1 MVHHQDLIE
10 ITKEILIVKNKLAII
25 VPYRDRE
32 SHLEV
37 FVPYMQEY
45 LKEYDYK
52 IFVIEQS
59 DSKPFNRGKLLNVG
73 ARIAIKEGFD
83 YFALHDVDM
92 LPLKNVD
99 YSYPETPIH
108 LISKVDKEVPFIDY
122 FGGVTLF
129 NVHDYKLVNGYSNEY
144 WGWGFEDDDLL
155 YRCIQRNI
163 PLDKV
168 SYGIPD
174 KNYLINYFKF
184 DGKTSYIKIPYKN
197 FHSIFTSDFTL
208 SIKLKPEDSK
218 TSLNET
224 FDEYYAVSIPGRNT
238 GISYTS
244 FKRYKTE
251 VWTKDDKSKSIQ
263 SDILGEVWSHLVL
276 VKEDNII
283 SFYMNGELIDTQT
296 LSELLYE
303 YDNDYFYIGVGN
315 PTLDSKQFYFKGLIA
330 EFAIWNIA
338 LDNDNINEVYENS
351 LYKSIINDYRKYN
364 KSKYLKCYY
373 DFKNFKGD
381 IIQDLSGNRNNGMIY
396 NCEDGIILD
405 KFETD
410 IIVPIRRK
418 GNFKTLK
425 HSSNSTI
432 GNNWVHSETRK
443 NQERFYNEMKGNI
456 VDLSIDGLNTCI
468 FKEVNRKDISDK
480 AVKISVNI

>member
-1 MVHHQDLIE
+1 
-10 ITKEILIVKNKLAII
+10 VKNKLAII

-218 TSLNET
+218 TTLNET

-283 SFYMNGELIDTQT
+283 SFYMNGELVDTQT
-296 LSELLYE
+296 LSELLYK

>member
-1 MVHHQDLIE
+1 M
-10 ITKEILIVKNKLAII
+10 KNKLAII

-45 LKEYDYK
+45 LKQYDYK

-251 VWTKDDKSKSIQ
+251 VWTNDDKSKSIQ

-296 LSELLYE
+296 LSDSLYE

-351 LYKSIINDYRKYN
+351 LYKSIINDYRKYT

>member
-1 MVHHQDLIE
+1 VVHHQDLIE

-129 NVHDYKLVNGYSNEY
+129 NVHDYKLINGYSNEY

-218 TSLNET
+218 TSLNEQ

-263 SDILGEVWSHLVL
+263 SNILGELWSHLVL

-283 SFYMNGELIDTQT
+283 SFYMNGELIDTQI
-296 LSELLYE
+296 LSESLYE

-338 LDNDNINEVYENS
+338 LDSDNINEVYENS

>member
-1 MVHHQDLIE
+1 M
-10 ITKEILIVKNKLAII
+10 KNKLAII
-25 VPYRDRE
+25 VPYRDRQ

-37 FVPYMQEY
+37 FVPYMEEY
-45 LKEYDYK
+45 LKDYDYK
-52 IFVIEQS
+52 IFVIEQN
-59 DSKPFNRGKLLNVG
+59 DSKPFNRGKLLNIG
-73 ARIAIKEGFD
+73 TRIAIKEGFD

-99 YSYPETPIH
+99 YSYPETPVH
-108 LISKVDKEVPFIDY
+108 LISKVDKEVPFVDY

-168 SYGIPD
+168 SYGIKD
-174 KNYLINYFKF
+174 NNYLINYFKF
-184 DGKTSYIKIPYKN
+184 DGNTSYIKIPYKN
-197 FHSIFTSDFTL
+197 FQSIFNSDFTL
-208 SIKLKPEDSK
+208 SIKLKPEDTK
-218 TSLNET
+218 TSLKET

-244 FKRYKTE
+244 FKRYKSE
-251 VWTKDDKSKSIQ
+251 VWTKDDTSKSIQ
-263 SDILGEVWSHLVL
+263 SDILGEIWSHLVL
-276 VKEDNII
+276 VKESNEI
-283 SFYMNGELIDTQT
+283 SFYMNGELIGTEQ
-296 LSELLYE
+296 LSDLLYE

-338 LDNDNINEVYENS
+338 LDKDNINEVYENS

-381 IIQDLSGNRNNGMIY
+381 IIQDLSGNRNNGMMY
-396 NCEDGIILD
+396 NCEDGVMLD
-405 KFETD
+405 KFETE
-410 IIVPIRRK
+410 IVVPIRRK
-418 GNFKTLK
+418 GQFKTLK
-425 HSSNSTI
+425 HTSNSTI
-432 GNNWVHSETRK
+432 GNNWIHSETRN

-468 FKEVNRKDISDK
+468 FKEIDRVDITDN

>member
-1 MVHHQDLIE
+1 M
-10 ITKEILIVKNKLAII
+10 KNKLAII

-283 SFYMNGELIDTQT
+283 SFYMNGKLIDTQT
-296 LSELLYE
+296 LSDLLYE

-315 PTLDSKQFYFKGLIA
+315 PTLDSKQFYFKGLIT

-338 LDNDNINEVYENS
+338 LDGDNINEVYENS

>member
-1 MVHHQDLIE
+1 
-10 ITKEILIVKNKLAII
+10 VKNKLAII
-25 VPYRDRE
+25 IPYRDRA

-45 LKEYDYK
+45 LKDYDYK

-73 ARIAIKEGFD
+73 AKIAIKEGFD

-92 LPLKNVD
+92 LPLKGVD
-99 YSYPETPIH
+99 YSYPDTPIH
-108 LISKVDKEVPFIDY
+108 LVSKINKDIPFIDY

-163 PLDKV
+163 PLDKISV
-168 SYGIPD
+168 GIPD

-184 DGKTSYIKIPYKN
+184 DGKESYIKIPYK
-197 FHSIFTSDFTL
+197 HLASIFNGDFTI
-208 SIKLKPEDSK
+208 SIKVKPEDSK
-218 TSLNET
+218 TSLKEE
-224 FDEYYAVSIPGRNT
+224 FDEYQITSIPGRNT

-244 FKRYKTE
+244 FKRYKGE
-251 VWTKDDKSKSIQ
+251 IWTKDDISTSIQ
-263 SDILGEVWSHLVL
+263 SDIIGEVWSHLVIT
-276 VKEDNII
+276 KEDDIF
-283 SFYMNGELIDTQT
+283 SFYMNGELIDTK
-296 LSELLYE
+296 ELKEQIYE

-315 PTLDSKQFYFKGLIA
+315 PTLDIKQFYFKGLIA

-338 LDNDNINEVYENS
+338 LELDNIQEVYENS
-351 LYKSIINDYRKYN
+351 LYKSIINDYRKYD

-381 IIQDLSGNRNNGMIY
+381 IIQDLSGNKNNGFIY
-396 NCEDGIILD
+396 NCEDNILVD
-405 KFETD
+405 KFETE
-410 IIVPIRRK
+410 IIVPIRREGK
-418 GNFKTLK
+418 FKTLK

-468 FKEVNRKDISDK
+468 YKEIESNELSDN
-480 AVKISVNI
+480 AIKISVKL

>member
-1 MVHHQDLIE
+1 
-10 ITKEILIVKNKLAII
+10 VKNKLAII

-283 SFYMNGELIDTQT
+283 SFYMNGELVDTQT

>member
-1 MVHHQDLIE
+1 MQ
-10 ITKEILIVKNKLAII
+10 KLAII
-25 VPYRDRE
+25 VPYRDRQ

-37 FVPYMQEY
+37 FIPYMEEY
-45 LKEYDYK
+45 LKNYDYK
-52 IFVIEQS
+52 IFVIEQN
-59 DSKPFNRGKLLNVG
+59 DSKPFNRGKLLNIG

-99 YSYPETPIH
+99 YSYPETPVH
-108 LISKVDKEVPFIDY
+108 LISKVDKEVPFVDY

-168 SYGIPD
+168 AYGIKD
-174 KNYLINYFKF
+174 NNYLINYFKF
-184 DGKTSYIKIPYKN
+184 DGNTSYIKIPYKN
-197 FHSIFTSDFTL
+197 FQSIFNSDFTL
-208 SIKLKPEDSK
+208 SIKLKPEDTK
-218 TSLNET
+218 TSLKET

-244 FKRYKTE
+244 FKRYKSE
-251 VWTKDDKSKSIQ
+251 IWTKDDKSKSIQ
-263 SDILGEVWSHLVL
+263 SDILGEIWSHLVL
-276 VKEDNII
+276 VKESNQI
-283 SFYMNGELIDTQT
+283 SFYMNGELIGTEQ
-296 LSELLYE
+296 LSDLLYE

-338 LDNDNINEVYENS
+338 LDKDNINEVYENS

-381 IIQDLSGNRNNGMIY
+381 IIQDLSGNRNNGMMY

-405 KFETD
+405 KFETE
-410 IIVPIRRK
+410 IVVPIRRK
-418 GNFKTLK
+418 GQFKTLK
-425 HSSNSTI
+425 HTSNSTI
-432 GNNWVHSETRK
+432 GNNWIHSETRN

-468 FKEVNRKDISDK
+468 FKEIDRVDITDN

>member
-1 MVHHQDLIE
+1 M
-10 ITKEILIVKNKLAII
+10 KNKLAII
-25 VPYRDRE
+25 VPYRDRQ

-37 FVPYMQEY
+37 FVPYMEEY
-45 LKEYDYK
+45 LKDYDYK
-52 IFVIEQS
+52 IFVIEQG

-73 ARIAIKEGFD
+73 AKIAIKEGFD

-168 SYGIPD
+168 SFGIPD

-184 DGKTSYIKIPYKN
+184 DGKQSYIKIPYKN
-197 FHSIFTSDFTL
+197 FQSIFNSDFTL
-208 SIKLKPEDSK
+208 SIKIKPEDSK
-218 TSLNET
+218 TSLNEG

-251 VWTKDDKSKSIQ
+251 VWSKDDKSTSIQ

-276 VKEDNII
+276 IKEDDTI
-283 SFYMNGELIDTQT
+283 SFYMNGELIGSEKLSDT
-296 LSELLYE
+296 LYE

-338 LDNDNINEVYENS
+338 LDKDNINEIYENS

-381 IIQDLSGNRNNGMIY
+381 IIQDLSGNRNNGMVY
-396 NCEDGIILD
+396 NCEDNIMLD

-418 GNFKTLK
+418 GQFKTLK
-425 HSSNSTI
+425 HNSNSTI
-432 GNNWVHSETRK
+432 GNNWVHSETRN

-456 VDLSIDGLNTCI
+456 VDLSIDGLNTCV
-468 FKEVNRKDISDK
+468 FKEVNREDITNK
-480 AVKISVNI
+480 AVKIKVNL

>member
-1 MVHHQDLIE
+1 M
-10 ITKEILIVKNKLAII
+10 KNKLAII

-37 FVPYMQEY
+37 FVPYMEEY
-45 LKEYDYK
+45 LKQYDYK

-59 DSKPFNRGKLLNVG
+59 DSKPFNRGKLLNAG

-174 KNYLINYFKF
+174 NNYLINYFKF
-184 DGKTSYIKIPYKN
+184 DGKSSYIKIPYKN
-197 FHSIFTSDFTL
+197 FHSIFTSDFSL

-218 TSLNET
+218 TSLNES

-251 VWTKDDKSKSIQ
+251 IWTKDDTSKSIQ
-263 SDILGEVWSHLVL
+263 TDILGEVWSHLVL

-283 SFYMNGELIDTQT
+283 SFFMNGELIDTQT
-296 LSELLYE
+296 LSDSLYE

-351 LYKSIINDYRKYN
+351 LYKSIINDYRKYT

-381 IIQDLSGNRNNGMIY
+381 IIQDLSGNRNNGMVY
-396 NCEDGIILD
+396 NCEDGIMLD
-405 KFETD
+405 KFETE

-418 GNFKTLK
+418 GQFKTLK
-425 HSSNSTI
+425 HASNSTI
-432 GNNWVHSETRK
+432 GNNWVHSETRQ

>member
-1 MVHHQDLIE
+1 MVHRQDLIE

>member
-1 MVHHQDLIE
+1 M
-10 ITKEILIVKNKLAII
+10 KNKLAII

-283 SFYMNGELIDTQT
+283 SFYMNGKLIDTQT
-296 LSELLYE
+296 LSDLLYE

-315 PTLDSKQFYFKGLIA
+315 PTLDSKQFYFKGLIT

-338 LDNDNINEVYENS
+338 LDRDNINEVYENS

-405 KFETD
+405 KFETE

>member
-1 MVHHQDLIE
+1 
-10 ITKEILIVKNKLAII
+10 VKNKLAII

-283 SFYMNGELIDTQT
+283 SFYMNGKLIDTQT
-296 LSELLYE
+296 LSDLLYE

-315 PTLDSKQFYFKGLIA
+315 PTLDSKQFYFKGLIT

-338 LDNDNINEVYENS
+338 LDRDNINEVYENS

-405 KFETD
+405 KFETE

>member
-1 MVHHQDLIE
+1 M
-10 ITKEILIVKNKLAII
+10 
-25 VPYRDRE
+25 
-32 SHLEV
+32 
-37 FVPYMQEY
+37 
-45 LKEYDYK
+45 
-52 IFVIEQS
+52 
-59 DSKPFNRGKLLNVG
+59 
-73 ARIAIKEGFD
+73 
-83 YFALHDVDM
+83 
-92 LPLKNVD
+92 
-99 YSYPETPIH
+99 
-108 LISKVDKEVPFIDY
+108 
-122 FGGVTLF
+122 
-129 NVHDYKLVNGYSNEY
+129 
-144 WGWGFEDDDLL
+144 
-155 YRCIQRNI
+155 
-163 PLDKV
+163 DKV

-283 SFYMNGELIDTQT
+283 SFYMNGKLIDTQT
-296 LSELLYE
+296 LSDLLYE

-315 PTLDSKQFYFKGLIA
+315 PTLDSKQFYFKGLIT

-338 LDNDNINEVYENS
+338 LDRDNINEVYENS

-405 KFETD
+405 KFETE

>member
-1 MVHHQDLIE
+1 MKI
-10 ITKEILIVKNKLAII
+10 NKLAII
-25 VPYRDRE
+25 VPYRDRK

-37 FVPYMQEY
+37 FVPYMTEY
-45 LKEYDYK
+45 LKDYDYK

-59 DSKPFNRGKLLNVG
+59 DDKPFNRGKLLNVG

-92 LPLKNVD
+92 LPLKGVD

-108 LISKVDKEVPFIDY
+108 LVSKINKDIPFVDY

-163 PLDKV
+163 PLDTISV
-168 SYGIPD
+168 GIPD

-184 DGKTSYIKIPYKN
+184 DGKSSYIKIPYKSLA
-197 FHSIFTSDFTL
+197 SIFNGDFTI
-208 SIKLKPEDSK
+208 SVKLKPEDSK
-218 TSLNET
+218 TSLKED
-224 FDEYYAVSIPGRNT
+224 FDEYQITSIPGRNT

-251 VWTKDDKSKSIQ
+251 LWTKDDKSTSIQ
-263 SDILGEVWSHLVL
+263 TDILGEVWSHLVM
-276 VKEDNII
+276 VKETDQL
-283 SFYMNGELIDTQT
+283 SFYMNGELIS
-296 LSELLYE
+296 SEPLNELIYE

-315 PTLDSKQFYFKGLIA
+315 PTLDSNQFYFKGLIA
-330 EFAIWNIA
+330 EFAVWNIA
-338 LDNDNINEVYENS
+338 LDGDNINEIYENS

-373 DFKNFKGD
+373 DFKNFKND
-381 IIQDLSGNRNNGMIY
+381 VIQDLSGNKNNGLIY
-396 NCEDGIILD
+396 SCEDGILLD
-405 KFETD
+405 KFQTD
-410 IIVPIRRK
+410 IVVPIRRVGK
-418 GNFKTLK
+418 FKTLK
-425 HSSNSTI
+425 HTSNSTI
-432 GNNWVHSETRK
+432 GNNWIHSETRK
-443 NQERFYNEMKGNI
+443 NQERFYNEMKGNV

-468 FKEVNRKDISDK
+468 FKEIEREDITNT
-480 AVKISVNI
+480 AVKISVKL

>member
-1 MVHHQDLIE
+1 VVHHQDRIE

-283 SFYMNGELIDTQT
+283 SFYMNGELVDTQT

>member
-1 MVHHQDLIE
+1 M
-10 ITKEILIVKNKLAII
+10 KNKLAII

-108 LISKVDKEVPFIDY
+108 LISKIDKEVPFIDY

-283 SFYMNGELIDTQT
+283 SFYMNGKLIDTQT
-296 LSELLYE
+296 LSDLLYE

-315 PTLDSKQFYFKGLIA
+315 PTLDSKQFYFKGLIT

-338 LDNDNINEVYENS
+338 LDRDNINEVYENS

-405 KFETD
+405 KFETE

>member
-1 MVHHQDLIE
+1 
-10 ITKEILIVKNKLAII
+10 VKNKLAII

-296 LSELLYE
+296 LSESLYE

-315 PTLDSKQFYFKGLIA
+315 PTLDSKQFYFKGLIT

-338 LDNDNINEVYENS
+338 LDGDNINEVYENS

-405 KFETD
+405 KFETE

>member
-1 MVHHQDLIE
+1 MN
-10 ITKEILIVKNKLAII
+10 KKLAII
-25 VPYRDRE
+25 VPYRDRQ

-37 FVPYMQEY
+37 FVPYMEEY
-45 LKEYDYK
+45 LKDYDYK
-52 IFVIEQS
+52 IFVIEQN
-59 DSKPFNRGKLLNVG
+59 DDKPFNRGKLLNVG

-92 LPLKNVD
+92 LPLKGVD

-108 LISKVDKEVPFIDY
+108 LVSKINKDVPFIDY

-129 NVHDYKLVNGYSNEY
+129 NIHDYKLVNGYSNEY

-163 PLDKV
+163 PLETISV
-168 SYGIPD
+168 GIPD

-184 DGKTSYIKIPYKN
+184 DGKSSYIKIPYK
-197 FHSIFTSDFTL
+197 SLAPIFNGDFTI
-208 SIKLKPEDSK
+208 SVKVKPEDSK
-218 TSLNET
+218 TSLKED
-224 FDEYYAVSIPGRNT
+224 FDEYQITSIPGRNT

-251 VWTKDDKSKSIQ
+251 LWTKDDKSTSIQ
-263 SDILGEVWSHLVL
+263 TDILGEVWSHLVM
-276 VKEDNII
+276 VKEVDQI
-283 SFYMNGELIDTQT
+283 SFYMNGELIESVPLD
-296 LSELLYE
+296 ELIYE

-330 EFAIWNIA
+330 EFAVWNIA
-338 LDNDNINEVYENS
+338 LDSDNIHEVYENS

-381 IIQDLSGNRNNGMIY
+381 VIQDLSGNKNNGLIY
-396 NCEDGIILD
+396 NCEDGILID
-405 KFETD
+405 KFQTD
-410 IIVPIRRK
+410 IVVPIRRVGK
-418 GNFKTLK
+418 FKTLK

-432 GNNWVHSETRK
+432 GNNWIHSETRK
-443 NQERFYNEMKGNI
+443 NQERFYNEMKGNV

-468 FKEVNRKDISDK
+468 FKEIEREDITNK
-480 AVKISVNI
+480 AVKISVKL

>member
-1 MVHHQDLIE
+1 
-10 ITKEILIVKNKLAII
+10 VKNKLAII

-37 FVPYMQEY
+37 FIPYMQEY

-208 SIKLKPEDSK
+208 SIKLKPEDNK

-283 SFYMNGELIDTQT
+283 SFYMNGELVDTQT

>member
-1 MVHHQDLIE
+1 MVHHQDRIE

-283 SFYMNGELIDTQT
+283 SFYMNGELVDTQT

>member
-1 MVHHQDLIE
+1 MNVIS
-10 ITKEILIVKNKLAII
+10 TMTNKLAII
-25 VPYRDRE
+25 VPYRDRQ

-37 FVPYMQEY
+37 FVPYMEEY
-45 LKEYDYK
+45 LKDYDYK

-59 DSKPFNRGKLLNVG
+59 DSKPFNRGKLLNIG

-92 LPLKNVD
+92 LPLKGVD
-99 YSYPETPIH
+99 YSFPETPIH
-108 LISKVDKEVPFIDY
+108 LIDTVDKETPFIDY

-129 NVHDYKLVNGYSNEY
+129 NIHDYKLVNGYSNEY

-168 SYGIPD
+168 SFGIPD

-184 DGKTSYIKIPYKN
+184 DGKQSYIKIPYKN
-197 FHSIFTSDFTL
+197 FQSIFNSDFTL
-208 SIKLKPEDSK
+208 SIKIKPEDCKS
-218 TSLNET
+218 SLNEE
-224 FDEYYAVSIPGRNT
+224 FDEYYVVSIPGRNT

-276 VKEDNII
+276 VKEDDTI
-283 SFYMNGELIDTQT
+283 SFYMNSELINQEKLTDT
-296 LSELLYE
+296 LYE

-330 EFAIWNIA
+330 EFAIWNIG
-338 LDNDNINEVYENS
+338 LDKDNINEIYETS
-351 LYKSIINDYRKYN
+351 LYKSIINDFRKYN

-381 IIQDLSGNRNNGMIY
+381 IIQDLSGNRNNGIVY
-396 NCEDGIILD
+396 NCEDNVLID

-410 IIVPIRRK
+410 IVVPIRRK
-418 GNFKTLK
+418 GKFKTLK

-432 GNNWVHSETRK
+432 GNNWIHSETRD
-443 NQERFYNEMKGNI
+443 NQQRFYNEMKGNI
-456 VDLSIDGLNTCI
+456 VNLSIDGLNTCVY
-468 FKEVNRKDISDK
+468 KELDRNDISNK
-480 AVKISVNI
+480 AVKISVNL

>member
-1 MVHHQDLIE
+1 
-10 ITKEILIVKNKLAII
+10 VKNKLAII
-25 VPYRDRE
+25 IPYRDRA

-37 FVPYMQEY
+37 FIPYMQEY
-45 LKEYDYK
+45 LKDYDYK

-73 ARIAIKEGFD
+73 AKIAIKEGFD

-92 LPLKNVD
+92 LPLKGVD
-99 YSYPETPIH
+99 YSYPETPVH

-163 PLDKV
+163 PLDRISV
-168 SYGIPD
+168 GIPD

-197 FHSIFTSDFTL
+197 LQSIFNNDFTL

-218 TSLNET
+218 TSLKEE

-244 FKRYKTE
+244 FKRYKGE
-251 VWTKDDKSKSIQ
+251 IWTKDDISTSIQ
-263 SDILGEVWSHLVL
+263 SDIIGEAWSHLVIT
-276 VKEDNII
+276 KSDNQFC
-283 SFYMNGELIDTQT
+283 FYMNGELIDTKE
-296 LSELLYE
+296 LSEQLYE

-315 PTLDSKQFYFKGLIA
+315 PTLDSEQFYFKGLVA

-338 LDNDNINEVYENS
+338 LDENNINEIYETS
-351 LYKSIINDYRKYN
+351 LYKSIINDYKKYN
-364 KSKYLKCYY
+364 KSKFLKCYY

-381 IIQDLSGNRNNGMIY
+381 IIQDLSGNRNNGIIY
-396 NCEDGIILD
+396 NCEDNVMID

-410 IIVPIRRK
+410 IVVPIRREGK
-418 GNFKTLK
+418 FKTLK

-432 GNNWVHSETRK
+432 GNKWVHSETRT

-468 FKEVNRKDISDK
+468 FKEVERKDITNN
-480 AVKISVNI
+480 AIKISVNL

>member
-1 MVHHQDLIE
+1 MN
-10 ITKEILIVKNKLAII
+10 KKLAII
-25 VPYRDRE
+25 VPYRDRQ

-37 FVPYMQEY
+37 FVPYMEEY
-45 LKEYDYK
+45 LKDYNYK
-52 IFVIEQS
+52 IFVIEQN
-59 DSKPFNRGKLLNVG
+59 DDKPFNRGKLLNVG

-92 LPLKNVD
+92 LPLKGVD

-108 LISKVDKEVPFIDY
+108 LVSKINKDVPFIDY

-129 NVHDYKLVNGYSNEY
+129 NIHDYKLVNGYSNEY

-163 PLDKV
+163 PLETISV
-168 SYGIPD
+168 GIPD

-184 DGKTSYIKIPYKN
+184 DGKSSYIKIPYK
-197 FHSIFTSDFTL
+197 SLAPIFNGDFTI
-208 SIKLKPEDSK
+208 SVKVKPEDSK
-218 TSLNET
+218 TSLKED
-224 FDEYYAVSIPGRNT
+224 FDEYQITSIPGRNT

-251 VWTKDDKSKSIQ
+251 LWTKDDKSTSIQ
-263 SDILGEVWSHLVL
+263 TDILGEVWSHLVM
-276 VKEDNII
+276 VKEVDQI
-283 SFYMNGELIDTQT
+283 SFYMNGELIESVPLD
-296 LSELLYE
+296 ELIYE

-330 EFAIWNIA
+330 EFAVWNIA
-338 LDNDNINEVYENS
+338 LDSDNIHEVYENS

-381 IIQDLSGNRNNGMIY
+381 VIQDLSGNKNNGLIY
-396 NCEDGIILD
+396 NCEDGILID
-405 KFETD
+405 KFQTD
-410 IIVPIRRK
+410 IVVPIRRVGK
-418 GNFKTLK
+418 FKTLK

-432 GNNWVHSETRK
+432 GNNWIHSETRK
-443 NQERFYNEMKGNI
+443 NQERFYNEMKGNV

-468 FKEVNRKDISDK
+468 FKEIEREDITNK
-480 AVKISVNI
+480 AVKISVKL

>member
-224 FDEYYAVSIPGRNT
+224 FDEYYAVSISGRNT

-251 VWTKDDKSKSIQ
+251 VWTNDDKSKSIQ

-296 LSELLYE
+296 LSDSLYE

-381 IIQDLSGNRNNGMIY
+381 IIQDLSGNRNNGIIY

-480 AVKISVNI
+480 AVKISINI